1 MQRFDIAERRRRL
14 GVRHRL
20 ASGTRDNDVMAAAAS
35 VVALHG
41 TDPGST
47 FVAAW
52 ARSDGVGVAEMER
65 ALYDDRT
72 LVRLMA
78 MRRTVFVVPTPHVPA
93 VLAGAADDVARDERR
108 KLLALLAAGGMATP
122 ERWLSEVEQVAL
134 AVVRDLG
141 EVTPADLM
149 AADDRLATTVVL
161 APGSRNEN
169 TVKIASRLLNVLSAE
184 GKVVR
189 GRPRGTW
196 TSTQFRWSTLGQWA
210 PSAADR
216 IEAVEAEAQLARLWL
231 ARFGPAP
238 ADDLTWW
245 TKWTKTRT
253 RRALAAAGAVPVDL
267 DGVPGV
273 ALPDDV
279 ELTPDV
285 EPWGAVLP
293 ALDPTTMGWKARHWY
308 LGDHG
313 PQLFDATGNAGPTL
327 WWDGRVVGGW
337 AHLPSGEISLGLLE
351 DLGSQARSE
360 LERQAELLAAKLG
373 DIRLA
378 ARGRRYSPL
387 EIRLLGR

>member
-20 ASGTRDNDVMAAAAS
+20 SPGTRDDDVVAAAAS

-47 FVAAW
+47 FLAAW
-52 ARSDGVGVAEMER
+52 ARTEGVGAPEVER

-78 MRRTVFVVPTPHVPA
+78 MRRTVFVVPAARVPV
-93 VLAGAADDVARDERR
+93 VLAAGSDDVARDERR
-108 KLLALLAAGGMATP
+108 KLLALLVAGGMTEP
-122 ERWLSEVEQVAL
+122 VEWLAEIEQVVL
-134 AVVRDLG
+134 AVVHDRG

-196 TSTQFRWSTLGQWA
+196 TSTQFRWSALDRWA
-210 PSAADR
+210 PAAAEQ
-216 IEAVEAEAQLARLWL
+216 IEPDEAEAQLARLWL
-231 ARFGPAP
+231 QRFGPASP
-238 ADDLTWW
+238 DDLTWW

-253 RRALAAAGAVPVDL
+253 RRALAAAGAVAVDL
-267 DGVPGV
+267 DGVAGV
-273 ALPDDV
+273 ALPDDL
-279 ELTPDV
+279 ELTSTV

-293 ALDPTTMGWKARHWY
+293 ALDPTTMGWKGRDWY

-313 PQLFDATGNAGPTL
+313 AQLFDTTGNAGPTL
-327 WWDGRVVGGW
+327 WWDGRIVGGW
-337 AHLPSGEISLGLLE
+337 AHRPSGEIAMKLL
-351 DLGSQARSE
+351 DDIGSSARSE
-360 LERQAELLAAKLG
+360 LERQADRLATKLG

-387 EIRLLGR
+387 ENELLGR